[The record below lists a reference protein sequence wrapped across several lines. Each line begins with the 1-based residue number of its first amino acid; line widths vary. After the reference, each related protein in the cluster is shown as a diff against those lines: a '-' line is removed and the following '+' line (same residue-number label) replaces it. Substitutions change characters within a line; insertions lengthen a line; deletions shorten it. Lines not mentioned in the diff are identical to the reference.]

1 LEIIISKYKQLKIRV
16 MIRYTRTQLELH
28 MEKVITLTDLV
39 AGQEY
44 AIIDIITRT
53 DENGH
58 PDDLLRLLRDGLIF
72 RLSLKDYMLFDV
84 DMWRKVKMHGEDVEF
99 PASFTII
106 DTYNSVVIESRYNN

>member
-1 LEIIISKYKQLKIRV
+1 

-58 PDDLLRLLRDGLIF
+58 PDDLLRVLRDGLIF

-84 DMWRKVKMHGEDVEF
+84 DMWRKVKMHGDDVEF

-106 DTYNSVVIESRYNN
+106 DTHNSVVIESRYNN